1 MKEQQHLMHVL
12 GGLLK
17 IPRIESALKEARL
30 ELEEGRRDYCR
41 SPGENERGS
50 GKDMRSGQM

>member
-17 IPRIESALKEARL
+17 IPRIESSLKEARL

-41 SPGENERGS
+41 SPGS